1 MKKIL
6 ACLAAAALLAGAYGV
21 RIVSAGITCNLPF
34 QLQNNTT
41 ADATQVMANYN
52 ALVTCFTNAAAA
64 GVNNDIT
71 SLIGLT
77 TPLSPSS
84 GGSASYFTSVASGG
98 SAASQSVASLT
109 PTGFTLAAGREVTFT
124 PGFTNTGLVTVNV
137 EGSGAVA
144 LWRNTTFGPGPAI
157 GGELVV
163 GNLAT
168 IKYDGTH
175 WVIQGPP
182 VRVGEIFFYAGT
194 TVPPGYITAAG
205 AVLNIASDPPL
216 FAALGTTYGGDGIT
230 TYGIPDYRG
239 RGVAGVDGGTGRA
252 TNCGSGVLAG
262 TCGVGSTAIT
272 QAMMTDF
279 ALNLGGVGVSITDP
293 GHTHGIPSGTTAVG
307 APTGLAMQASNQ
319 TTSPQSEVAGTGIS
333 AGLTGTGFAGGGGAG
348 LSLWTPTAIV
358 QVLIKL

>member
-77 TPLSPSS
+77 TPLNPSS

-144 LWRNTTFGPGPAI
+144 LWRNTTFGPGAAI
-157 GGELVV
+157 GGELVA

-205 AVLNIASDPPL
+205 AILNIASDPPL

-239 RGVAGVDGGTGRA
+239 RGVAAVDGGTGRA
-252 TNCGSGVLAG
+252 TNCGAGVLAG
-262 TCGVGSTAIT
+262 VCGVGSTALT
-272 QAMMTDF
+272 QAMIDNFVLPNTLAATD
-279 ALNLGGVGVSITDP
+279 S
-293 GHTHGIPSGTTAVG
+293 GHTHDSGAGISGTPLFGSGAAFGSPNQPLNTA
-307 APTGLAMQASNQ
+307 
-319 TTSPQSEVAGTGIS
+319 
-333 AGLTGTGFAGGGGAG
+333 TGFANISITGSVVSGGGGAG